1 MSSTVFDIVREVT
14 NTIQFEEVLRQ
25 RHIEEVEAESKEQ
38 RNIDPKQI
46 STGSGTVEKTY
57 FMVPSS
63 TADSL
68 NEIQNPD
75 RNGLVLLWSYNLH
88 KIFNGREEGMMAVIR
103 HFYNLGEKSYSAAT
117 TSGGTKRGRKKKE
130 TESSSSS
137 SSSSSMITNPIEEI
151 FNIRPE
157 DIGFMP
163 KVVPSEMKTSVS
175 EIEYEKLY
183 RFVSECMLPSID
195 TFQKSWSAG
204 IIYKS
209 VNFRNIALNLFKGT
223 REISLLSN

>member
-14 NTIQFEEVLRQ
+14 NTIQFEELLRQ

-38 RNIDPKQI
+38 KNIDPKQI
-46 STGSGTVEKTY
+46 STGSGTVDKIF

-63 TADSL
+63 IADSL

-88 KIFNGREEGMMAVIR
+88 KMFNGREEGMMAVIR
-103 HFYNLGEKSYSAAT
+103 HFYNLGEKSYSATT

-130 TESSSSS
+130 TETS
-137 SSSSSMITNPIEEI
+137 TTPTPTEEV
-151 FNIRPE
+151 FNIKPD
-157 DIGFMP
+157 DIGFIS
-163 KVVPSEMKTSVS
+163 KVVPSDMKASVS
-175 EIEYEKLY
+175 EVEYEKLY
-183 RFVSECMLPSID
+183 RFVSECILPSID

-209 VNFRNIALNLFKGT
+209 VNFRNIALNLLKGT
-223 REISLLSN
+223 REISLLYNE